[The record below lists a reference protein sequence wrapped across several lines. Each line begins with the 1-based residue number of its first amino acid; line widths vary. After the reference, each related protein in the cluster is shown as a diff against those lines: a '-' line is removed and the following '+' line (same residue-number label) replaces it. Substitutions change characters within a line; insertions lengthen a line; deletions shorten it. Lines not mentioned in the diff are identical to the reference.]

1 VNTTILPTNGSK
13 KTRQLVI
20 SAGDYSVA
28 VKNYNSTWAKTDEV
42 LYNLCRDNFDHSNR
56 AAVYAKVYIIGRTYA
71 TGIERSVPSRGTQG
85 SSLSQVAELFYAMR
99 NQLDII
105 ISGLRSIS
113 EPLTPQS
120 LMKII
125 ELHAQ
130 LVDLI
135 TPITR
140 NGRSPRSFASKYLH
154 FHNSAVPIF
163 DLLASQELV
172 KTVRW
177 SLDLQI
183 VQPSQM
189 DQEYFKHTMRFL
201 RLYNCIADQ
210 KLTPFSVRMVDA
222 YLLRNA

>member
-1 VNTTILPTNGSK
+1 VNTTILPTNGSR

-105 ISGLRSIS
+105 ISGLRSIA

-120 LMKII
+120 LKKII

-135 TPITR
+135 TPITPR
-140 NGRSPRSFASKYLH
+140 RRGRVDGFALDDWLQAEIETLGD
-154 FHNSAVPIF
+154 NSGSCHRQF
-163 DLLASQELV
+163 G
-172 KTVRW
+172 
-177 SLDLQI
+177 
-183 VQPSQM
+183 
-189 DQEYFKHTMRFL
+189 
-201 RLYNCIADQ
+201 
-210 KLTPFSVRMVDA
+210 
-222 YLLRNA
+222 